1 MIRCNFFP
9 SKTCGHTIN
18 EFNRLTGAT
27 TALHGFPCCWSSRSH
42 QQTVQIRDSRPS
54 HLAVPF
60 AHAVVRIHSELRN
73 KRTDPAKSILPLA
86 HKHKF
91 VSIRWWR
98 SPPLF
103 FFNVCFNG
111 RPVKQY
117 FFFLICFNCELSFPL
132 IVFQR
137 TQAGDHW
144 CNFLFPS
151 GFIYLVSISFLL
163 LLLPPH
169 ISFISKK

>member
-117 FFFLICFNCELSFPL
+117 FFFSWFVLIANCHFLWSFFKGLRQVTIGVIFFSHPDL
-132 IVFQR
+132 FI
-137 TQAGDHW
+137 
-144 CNFLFPS
+144 LFPS
-151 GFIYLVSISFLL
+151 PSSSSSSPPTHLL
-163 LLLPPH
+163 Y
-169 ISFISKK
+169 K